1 MSSIDKSTIEDL
13 QEKDSTLKKMLS
25 LSKKTDYHRKLCWR
39 VLHEEWITLSEKDK
53 DGTKLV
59 VPKGLQ
65 QQDTP
70 ELFWPE
76 LCQDVIKFCRSC
88 DVCQRTFKKGIVKKV
103 PLGCVP
109 LIAMPFKRIAVGH
122 RWTDSSPGETGH

>member
-1 MSSIDKSTIEDL
+1 MDNIIG
-13 QEKDSTLKKMLS
+13 
-25 LSKKTDYHRKLCWR
+25 
-39 VLHEEWITLSEKDK
+39 KDK

-59 VPKGLQ
+59 VPKGLR

-109 LIAMPFKRIAVGH
+109 LIAMPFKRIAVDIVGLIAP
-122 RWTDSSPGETGH
+122 RVKQDIDTS